1 MRSTLYRRN
10 KNSRKRCKISPPYMY
25 MSWSVDSRI
34 LTFTEKYS
42 CTFRLC
48 HYLSFKSGNMLIF
61 KYLKRK
67 DGSLLPN
74 QWQNAEKKL
83 AENKCLVFSPKL
95 QKLHTAEITT
105 YTVYRNV
112 LKIITWVQWNLPCKT
127 TSPATQ
133 IWSFKTDGLSK
144 ETYSTYFMK
153 GYDIL
158 KRSPKR
164 GRYLI
169 GEISQRRFVTF
180 LSGLP
185 KEGGISFERS
195 LNEGLWYF
203 KVVFQKEGGIS
214 FERSLNEGL
223 WHVKVVSQKEGGI
236 SLERS
241 LKEGLWHVKV
251 VSHKEGGIS
260 LERSLKEGLWHFK
273 VVSQKREVSHWRG
286 LSVKACDMLNWSHK
300 RGWSLIGEVSQD
312 SHHCNW

>member
-74 QWQNAEKKL
+74 QWQNAEK
-83 AENKCLVFSPKL
+83 KCLVFSPKL

-251 VSHKEGGIS
+251 VSQRRVIS
-260 LERSLKEGLWHFK
+260 HWRGLLKKGYDMLKW
-273 VVSQKREVSHWRG
+273 SPTKRVVSHWRG
-286 LSVKACDMLNWSHK
+286 LSKKACDILKWSPK
-300 RGWSLIGEVSQD
+300 RGRYLIGEVSQWRLVT
-312 SHHCNW
+312 C